1 MTDTPIDISITGGG
15 STAKAAALAL
25 SHVGFSV
32 RLADEEA
39 TTPAALAPSVLALAP
54 AAHAMLERLDVKMP
68 PAAPVRAMRI
78 WHGRPP
84 PDATG
89 DGDATLAIDPPTDDA
104 PLAHIVETAALASA
118 FREAVAAQPHI
129 VSAPADEGAPALTID
144 TSAGD
149 GASLRHDY
157 KHAALVA
164 HVRGSA
170 PHANIARQIFLPS
183 GPLGLLPTMGDDFAL
198 IWSLPTARAQALARC
213 DDDIFTHELTAATN
227 GRWGAL
233 AATTARITLP
243 LSLRLAENVTANRRV
258 LLGATAIHPLAGQG
272 FNLALRDAATLAEVL
287 DDAAHL
293 GRDIGQA
300 DVLDAY
306 QKARRPDNALTA
318 AFTHALFATQGR
330 GLAAGGA
337 LLRRIA
343 RAADLARAQ
352 ADHGLNH
359 APRLMERA

>member
-32 RLADEEA
+32 RLADEE
-39 TTPAALAPSVLALAP
+39 TMTPAPSVLALAP
-54 AAHAMLERLDVKMP
+54 AACAMLERLDVKIP
-68 PAAPVRAMRI
+68 PAAPVAAMRI
-78 WHGRPP
+78 WRDRPP

-89 DGDATLAIDPPTDDA
+89 DGDAALAIDPPTDDA

-118 FREAVAAQPHI
+118 LREAVAAQPRI
-129 VSAPADEGAPALTID
+129 VSAPATPSAALTID

-306 QKARRPDNALTA
+306 QNARRPDNALTA